1 MLVGTLYLDNLE
13 EKENILDDLLYGA
26 YVLVEGELIKPY
38 NNTIPNNFNYKS
50 YLSNKMIYYQLKI
63 DNIKVIKESNN
74 IIYKLKNKINKRILK
89 IDKTGYLKAFIL
101 GDNSLIDDM
110 VYESYQSIGITHLF
124 ALSGMHVSLL
134 SGIILKGLKK
144 VNNKLKYLIVIIV
157 LISYGFIVG
166 YPASIKRAITFFI
179 IAGINKIFNFKLST
193 LKILFITV
201 FILIFLN
208 YKIIYDIGFLYSVIT
223 VFGIF
228 WGSNFIK
235 SENIIYSSFKLSLVA
250 FLFSLPIT
258 LACFYE
264 INILSII
271 YNMFY
276 IPFVSVILYP
286 FCLLTFILPFL
297 EKILVLLIKVM
308 ENISLFLNNID
319 FFKLYLD
326 FNIGEILLFY
336 ILLLVILRYNKFK
349 YFILLLFL
357 IVFID
362 LMIPYLDSSLYVYY
376 LDVGQGDSS
385 LIITPHLKEVI
396 LIDTGGKLIFDTKLE
411 GDKSYVSDGTLS
423 LLRSLGINKIDYLI
437 LTHGDYDHMGDAIYL
452 VNNIKINKVIF
463 NCGEYNDLEKELME
477 VLEQEKINYYTCIN
491 ELDINKNKIYFLN
504 SDIYDNENDNSNVT
518 YFNFYNHNFLFMG
531 DAGIDKEKYILDN
544 YNLENIDFFKVGHH
558 GSKTSSSKEFVNMIN
573 PKYSLVSVGRNNR
586 YGHPNEEVLDIL
598 RDSKIYRTDEN
609 GTIKLQIKNNKVNI
623 NLFEP

>member
-63 DNIKVIKESNN
+63 DSIKVIKESNN

-179 IAGINKIFNFKLST
+179 IASINKIFNFKLST

-201 FILIFLN
+201 FILIFIN

-336 ILLLVILRYNKFK
+336 ILLLVILRYNRFK
-349 YFILLLFL
+349 YFILLFL

-362 LMIPYLDSSLYVYY
+362 FMIPYLDSSLYVYY

-396 LIDTGGKLIFDTKLE
+396 LIDTGGKLSFDTKLD
-411 GDKSYVSDGTLS
+411 GDKSYVSEGTLS

>member
-179 IAGINKIFNFKLST
+179 IASINKIFNFKLST

-336 ILLLVILRYNKFK
+336 ILLLVILRYNRFK
-349 YFILLLFL
+349 YFILLFL

-396 LIDTGGKLIFDTKLE
+396 LIDTGGKLSFDTKLE
-411 GDKSYVSDGTLS
+411 GDKSYVSEGTLS

-463 NCGEYNDLEKELME
+463 NCGEYNDFEKELME

-518 YFNFYNHNFLFMG
+518 YFNFYNNNFLFMG

>member
-179 IAGINKIFNFKLST
+179 IASINKIFNFKLST

-201 FILIFLN
+201 FILIFIN

-336 ILLLVILRYNKFK
+336 ILLLVILRYNRFK
-349 YFILLLFL
+349 YFILLFL

-396 LIDTGGKLIFDTKLE
+396 LIDTGGKLSFDTKLE

-518 YFNFYNHNFLFMG
+518 YFNFYNNNFLFMG

>member
-179 IAGINKIFNFKLST
+179 IASINKIFNFKLST

-336 ILLLVILRYNKFK
+336 ILLLVILRYNRFK
-349 YFILLLFL
+349 YFILLFL

-385 LIITPHLKEVI
+385 LIITPHLNEVI
-396 LIDTGGKLIFDTKLE
+396 LIDTGGKLSFDTKLE
-411 GDKSYVSDGTLS
+411 GDKSYVSEGTLS

-518 YFNFYNHNFLFMG
+518 YFNFYNNNFLFMG

>member
-166 YPASIKRAITFFI
+166 YPASIKRAITFFV
-179 IAGINKIFNFKLST
+179 IASINKIFNFKLST

-336 ILLLVILRYNKFK
+336 ILLLVILRYNRFK
-349 YFILLLFL
+349 YFILLFL

-396 LIDTGGKLIFDTKLE
+396 LIDTGGKLSFDTKLE
-411 GDKSYVSDGTLS
+411 GDKSYVSEGTLS

-518 YFNFYNHNFLFMG
+518 YFNFYNNNFLFMG

>member
-63 DNIKVIKESNN
+63 DSIKVIKESNN

-179 IAGINKIFNFKLST
+179 IASINKIFNFKLST

-201 FILIFLN
+201 FILIFIN

-297 EKILVLLIKVM
+297 EKILILLIKVM

-336 ILLLVILRYNKFK
+336 ILLLVILRYNRFK
-349 YFILLLFL
+349 YFILLFL

-396 LIDTGGKLIFDTKLE
+396 LIDTGGKLSFDTKLE
-411 GDKSYVSDGTLS
+411 GDKSYVSEGTLS

>member
-179 IAGINKIFNFKLST
+179 IASINKIFNFKLST
-193 LKILFITV
+193 LKILFITI

-336 ILLLVILRYNKFK
+336 ILLLVILRYNRFK
-349 YFILLLFL
+349 YFILLFL

-396 LIDTGGKLIFDTKLE
+396 LIDTGGKLSFDTKLE
-411 GDKSYVSDGTLS
+411 GDKSYVSEGTLS

-531 DAGIDKEKYILDN
+531 DSGIDKEKYILDN

>member
-179 IAGINKIFNFKLST
+179 IASINKIFNFKLST

-297 EKILVLLIKVM
+297 EKILILLIKVM

-336 ILLLVILRYNKFK
+336 ILLLVILRYNRFK
-349 YFILLLFL
+349 YFILLFL

-396 LIDTGGKLIFDTKLE
+396 LIDTGGKLSFDTKLE
-411 GDKSYVSDGTLS
+411 GDKSYVSEGTLS

-518 YFNFYNHNFLFMG
+518 YFNFYNNNFLFMG

-573 PKYSLVSVGRNNR
+573 PKYSFVSVGRNNR

>member
-179 IAGINKIFNFKLST
+179 IASINKIFNFKLST

-201 FILIFLN
+201 VILIFLN

-235 SENIIYSSFKLSLVA
+235 SENKIYSSFKLSLVA

-276 IPFVSVILYP
+276 IPFVSAILYP

-297 EKILVLLIKVM
+297 EKILVLIIKVM
-308 ENISLFLNNID
+308 ENISLFFNNID

-336 ILLLVILRYNKFK
+336 ILLLVILRYNRFK
-349 YFILLLFL
+349 YFILLFL

-396 LIDTGGKLIFDTKLE
+396 LIDTGGKLSFDTKLE
-411 GDKSYVSDGTLS
+411 GDKSYVSEGTLS

-437 LTHGDYDHMGDAIYL
+437 LTHGDI
-452 VNNIKINKVIF
+452 
-463 NCGEYNDLEKELME
+463 
-477 VLEQEKINYYTCIN
+477 Q
-491 ELDINKNKIYFLN
+491 
-504 SDIYDNENDNSNVT
+504 
-518 YFNFYNHNFLFMG
+518 
-531 DAGIDKEKYILDN
+531 
-544 YNLENIDFFKVGHH
+544 
-558 GSKTSSSKEFVNMIN
+558 
-573 PKYSLVSVGRNNR
+573 
-586 YGHPNEEVLDIL
+586 L
-598 RDSKIYRTDEN
+598 RTLI
-609 GTIKLQIKNNKVNI
+609 I
-623 NLFEP
+623 

>member
-179 IAGINKIFNFKLST
+179 IASINKIFNFKLST

-201 FILIFLN
+201 FILIFIN

-336 ILLLVILRYNKFK
+336 ILLLVILRYNRFK
-349 YFILLLFL
+349 YFILLFL

-411 GDKSYVSDGTLS
+411 GDKSYVSEGTLS

-518 YFNFYNHNFLFMG
+518 YFKFYNHNFLFMG

>member
-179 IAGINKIFNFKLST
+179 IASINKIFNFKLST

-336 ILLLVILRYNKFK
+336 ILLLVILRYNRFK
-349 YFILLLFL
+349 YFILLFL

-362 LMIPYLDSSLYVYY
+362 FMIPYLDSSLYVYY

-396 LIDTGGKLIFDTKLE
+396 LIDTGGKLSFDTKLE
-411 GDKSYVSDGTLS
+411 GDKSYVSEGTLS

-518 YFNFYNHNFLFMG
+518 YFNFYNNNFLFMG

>member
-179 IAGINKIFNFKLST
+179 IASINKIFNFKLST

-336 ILLLVILRYNKFK
+336 ILLLVILRYNRFK
-349 YFILLLFL
+349 YFILLFL

-385 LIITPHLKEVI
+385 LIITPHLNEVI
-396 LIDTGGKLIFDTKLE
+396 LIDTGGKLSFDTKLE
-411 GDKSYVSDGTLS
+411 GDKSYVSEGTLS

>member
-179 IAGINKIFNFKLST
+179 IASINKIFNFKLST

-201 FILIFLN
+201 FILIFIN

-336 ILLLVILRYNKFK
+336 ILLLVILRYNRFK
-349 YFILLLFL
+349 YFILLFL

-396 LIDTGGKLIFDTKLE
+396 LIDTGGKLSFDTKLE
-411 GDKSYVSDGTLS
+411 GDKSYVSEGTLS

-463 NCGEYNDLEKELME
+463 NCGEYNDFEKELME

-504 SDIYDNENDNSNVT
+504 SDIYDNENDNSNVI
-518 YFNFYNHNFLFMG
+518 YFNFYNNNFLFMG

>member
-179 IAGINKIFNFKLST
+179 IASINKIFNFKLST

-297 EKILVLLIKVM
+297 EKILILLIKVM

-336 ILLLVILRYNKFK
+336 ILLLVILRYNRFK
-349 YFILLLFL
+349 YFILLFL

-385 LIITPHLKEVI
+385 LIITPHLNEVI
-396 LIDTGGKLIFDTKLE
+396 LIDTGGKLSFDTKLE
-411 GDKSYVSDGTLS
+411 GDKSYVSEGTLS

-518 YFNFYNHNFLFMG
+518 YFNFYNNNFLFMG

>member
-179 IAGINKIFNFKLST
+179 IASINKIFNFKLST

-201 FILIFLN
+201 FILIFIN

-336 ILLLVILRYNKFK
+336 ILLLVILRYNRFK
-349 YFILLLFL
+349 YFILLFL

-362 LMIPYLDSSLYVYY
+362 FMIPYLDSSLYVYY

-396 LIDTGGKLIFDTKLE
+396 LIDTGGKLSFDTKLE
-411 GDKSYVSDGTLS
+411 GDKSYVSEGTLS

-518 YFNFYNHNFLFMG
+518 YFNFYNNNFLFMG

>member
-179 IAGINKIFNFKLST
+179 IASINKIFNFKLST

-201 FILIFLN
+201 FILIFIN

-336 ILLLVILRYNKFK
+336 ILLLVILRYNRFK
-349 YFILLLFL
+349 YFILLFL

-396 LIDTGGKLIFDTKLE
+396 LIDTGGKLSFDTKLE
-411 GDKSYVSDGTLS
+411 GDKSYVSEGTLS

-463 NCGEYNDLEKELME
+463 NCGKYNNLEKELME

-518 YFNFYNHNFLFMG
+518 YFNFYNNNFLFMG

>member
-166 YPASIKRAITFFI
+166 YPASIKRAIIFFI
-179 IAGINKIFNFKLST
+179 IASINKIFNFKLST

-336 ILLLVILRYNKFK
+336 ILLLVILRYNRFK
-349 YFILLLFL
+349 YFILLFL

-396 LIDTGGKLIFDTKLE
+396 LIDTGGKLSFDTKLE
-411 GDKSYVSDGTLS
+411 GDKSYVSEGTLS

-518 YFNFYNHNFLFMG
+518 YFNFYNNNFLFMG

>member
-179 IAGINKIFNFKLST
+179 IASINKIFNFKLST

-201 FILIFLN
+201 FILIFIN

-258 LACFYE
+258 LSCFYE

-336 ILLLVILRYNKFK
+336 ILLLVILRYNRFK
-349 YFILLLFL
+349 YFILLFL

-396 LIDTGGKLIFDTKLE
+396 LIDTGGKLSFDTKLE
-411 GDKSYVSDGTLS
+411 GDKSYVSEGTLS

>member
-179 IAGINKIFNFKLST
+179 IASINKIFNFKLST

-201 FILIFLN
+201 FILIFFN

-235 SENIIYSSFKLSLVA
+235 SENKIYSSFKLSLVA

-336 ILLLVILRYNKFK
+336 ILLLVILRYNRFK
-349 YFILLLFL
+349 YFILLFL

-385 LIITPHLKEVI
+385 LIITSHLKEVI
-396 LIDTGGKLIFDTKLE
+396 LIDTGGKLSFDTKLE

-518 YFNFYNHNFLFMG
+518 YFNFYNNNFLFMG

>member
-179 IAGINKIFNFKLST
+179 IASINKIFNFKLST

-201 FILIFLN
+201 FILIFIN

-297 EKILVLLIKVM
+297 EKILILLIKVM

-336 ILLLVILRYNKFK
+336 ILLLVILRYNRFK
-349 YFILLLFL
+349 YFILLFL

-396 LIDTGGKLIFDTKLE
+396 LIDTGGKLSFDTKLE
-411 GDKSYVSDGTLS
+411 GDKSYVSEGTLS

-463 NCGEYNDLEKELME
+463 NCGEYNDFEKELME

>member
-179 IAGINKIFNFKLST
+179 IASINKIFNFKLST

-336 ILLLVILRYNKFK
+336 ILLLVILRYNRFK
-349 YFILLLFL
+349 YFILLFL

-362 LMIPYLDSSLYVYY
+362 FMIPYLDSSLYVYY

-385 LIITPHLKEVI
+385 LIITPHLNEVI
-396 LIDTGGKLIFDTKLE
+396 LIDTGGKLSFDTKLE

>member
-179 IAGINKIFNFKLST
+179 IANINKIFNFKLST

-258 LACFYE
+258 LSCFYE

-336 ILLLVILRYNKFK
+336 ILLLVILRYNRFK
-349 YFILLLFL
+349 YFILLFL

-385 LIITPHLKEVI
+385 LIITPHLNEVI
-396 LIDTGGKLIFDTKLE
+396 LIDTGGKLSFDTKLE

>member
-179 IAGINKIFNFKLST
+179 IASINKIFNFKLST

-336 ILLLVILRYNKFK
+336 ILLLVILRYNRFK
-349 YFILLLFL
+349 YFILLFL

-411 GDKSYVSDGTLS
+411 GDKSYVSEGTLS

-477 VLEQEKINYYTCIN
+477 VLEQEKISYYTCIN

-518 YFNFYNHNFLFMG
+518 YFNFYNNNFLFMG

>member
-179 IAGINKIFNFKLST
+179 IANINKIFNFKLST

-336 ILLLVILRYNKFK
+336 ILLLVILRYNRFK
-349 YFILLLFL
+349 YFILLFL

-411 GDKSYVSDGTLS
+411 GDKSYVSEGTLS

-518 YFNFYNHNFLFMG
+518 YFNFYNNNFLFMG

>member
-179 IAGINKIFNFKLST
+179 IASINKIFNFKLST

-308 ENISLFLNNID
+308 ENISIFLNNID

-336 ILLLVILRYNKFK
+336 ILLLVILRYNRFK
-349 YFILLLFL
+349 YFILLFL

-396 LIDTGGKLIFDTKLE
+396 LIDTGGKLSFDTKLE
-411 GDKSYVSDGTLS
+411 GDKSYVSEGTLS

>member
-134 SGIILKGLKK
+134 SWIILKGLKK

-179 IAGINKIFNFKLST
+179 IASINKIFNFKLST

-336 ILLLVILRYNKFK
+336 ILLLVILRYNRFK
-349 YFILLLFL
+349 YFILLFL

-396 LIDTGGKLIFDTKLE
+396 LIDTGGKLSFDTKLE

-477 VLEQEKINYYTCIN
+477 VLEQEKISYYTCIN
-491 ELDINKNKIYFLN
+491 ELDINKNKIFFLN

-518 YFNFYNHNFLFMG
+518 YFNFYNNNFLFMG

>member
-13 EKENILDDLLYGA
+13 EKENILDDLLYGS

-179 IAGINKIFNFKLST
+179 IASINKIFNFKLST

-336 ILLLVILRYNKFK
+336 ILLLVILRYNRFK
-349 YFILLLFL
+349 YFILLFL

-396 LIDTGGKLIFDTKLE
+396 LIDTGGKLSFDTKLE
-411 GDKSYVSDGTLS
+411 GDKSYVSEGTLS

-452 VNNIKINKVIF
+452 VNNIKINKVTF

>member
-166 YPASIKRAITFFI
+166 YPASIKRAITFFV
-179 IAGINKIFNFKLST
+179 IASINKIFNFKLST

-336 ILLLVILRYNKFK
+336 ILLLVILRYNRFK
-349 YFILLLFL
+349 YFILLFL

-396 LIDTGGKLIFDTKLE
+396 LIDTGGKLSFDTKLE
-411 GDKSYVSDGTLS
+411 GDKSYVSEGTLS

-504 SDIYDNENDNSNVT
+504 SDIYDNENDNSNVI
-518 YFNFYNHNFLFMG
+518 YFNFYNNNFLFMG

-573 PKYSLVSVGRNNR
+573 PKYSFVSVGRNNR

>member
-179 IAGINKIFNFKLST
+179 IASINKIFNFKLST

-201 FILIFLN
+201 FILIFIN

-336 ILLLVILRYNKFK
+336 ILLLVILRYNRFK
-349 YFILLLFL
+349 YFILLFL

-362 LMIPYLDSSLYVYY
+362 FMIPYLDSSLYVYY

-396 LIDTGGKLIFDTKLE
+396 LIDTGGKLSFDTKLE
-411 GDKSYVSDGTLS
+411 GDKSYVSEGTLS

-452 VNNIKINKVIF
+452 VNSIKINKVIF
-463 NCGEYNDLEKELME
+463 NCGKYNDLEKELME

-518 YFNFYNHNFLFMG
+518 YFNFYNNNFLFMG

>member
-179 IAGINKIFNFKLST
+179 IASINKIFNFKLST

-336 ILLLVILRYNKFK
+336 ILLLVILRYNRFK
-349 YFILLLFL
+349 YFILLFL

-396 LIDTGGKLIFDTKLE
+396 LIDTGGKLSFDTKLE

-463 NCGEYNDLEKELME
+463 NCGEYNDFEKELME

-518 YFNFYNHNFLFMG
+518 YFNFYNNNFLFMG

>member
-179 IAGINKIFNFKLST
+179 IASINKIFNFKLST

-201 FILIFLN
+201 FILIFIN

-336 ILLLVILRYNKFK
+336 ILLLVILRYNRFK
-349 YFILLLFL
+349 YFILLFL

-362 LMIPYLDSSLYVYY
+362 FMIPYLDSSLYVYY

-396 LIDTGGKLIFDTKLE
+396 LIDTGGKLSFDTKLE

-518 YFNFYNHNFLFMG
+518 YFNFYNNNFLFMG

>member
-179 IAGINKIFNFKLST
+179 IASINKIFNFKLST

-258 LACFYE
+258 LVCFYE

-297 EKILVLLIKVM
+297 EKILILLIKVM

-336 ILLLVILRYNKFK
+336 ILLLVILRYNRFK
-349 YFILLLFL
+349 YFILLFL

-396 LIDTGGKLIFDTKLE
+396 LIDTGGKLSFDTKLE
-411 GDKSYVSDGTLS
+411 GDKSYVSEGTLS

>member
-179 IAGINKIFNFKLST
+179 IASINKIFNFKLST

-336 ILLLVILRYNKFK
+336 ILLLVIFRYNRFK
-349 YFILLLFL
+349 YFILLFL

-396 LIDTGGKLIFDTKLE
+396 LIDTGGKLSFDTKLE
-411 GDKSYVSDGTLS
+411 GDKSYVSEGTLS

-504 SDIYDNENDNSNVT
+504 SDIYDNENDNSNVI
-518 YFNFYNHNFLFMG
+518 YFNFYNNNFLFMG

>member
-166 YPASIKRAITFFI
+166 YPASIKRAIIFFI
-179 IAGINKIFNFKLST
+179 IASINKIFNFKLST

-336 ILLLVILRYNKFK
+336 ILLLVILRYNRFK
-349 YFILLLFL
+349 YFILLFL

-385 LIITPHLKEVI
+385 LIITPHLNEVI
-396 LIDTGGKLIFDTKLE
+396 LIDTGGKLSFDTKLE
-411 GDKSYVSDGTLS
+411 GDKSYVSEGTLS

-518 YFNFYNHNFLFMG
+518 YFNFYNNNFLFMG

>member
-179 IAGINKIFNFKLST
+179 IASINKIFNFKLST

-201 FILIFLN
+201 FILIFIN

-336 ILLLVILRYNKFK
+336 ILLLVILRYNRFK
-349 YFILLLFL
+349 YFILLFL

-396 LIDTGGKLIFDTKLE
+396 LIDTGGKLSFDTKLE
-411 GDKSYVSDGTLS
+411 GDKSYVSEGTLS

-463 NCGEYNDLEKELME
+463 NCGEYNDFEKELME

>member
-179 IAGINKIFNFKLST
+179 IANINKIFNFKLST

-258 LACFYE
+258 LSCFYE

-336 ILLLVILRYNKFK
+336 ILLLVILRYNRFK
-349 YFILLLFL
+349 YFILLFL

-396 LIDTGGKLIFDTKLE
+396 LIDTGGKLSFDTKLE
-411 GDKSYVSDGTLS
+411 GDKSYVSEGTLS

-463 NCGEYNDLEKELME
+463 NCGEYNDFEKELME

>member
-134 SGIILKGLKK
+134 SWIILKGLKK

-179 IAGINKIFNFKLST
+179 IASINKIFNFKLST

-297 EKILVLLIKVM
+297 EKILILLIKVM

-336 ILLLVILRYNKFK
+336 ILLLVILRYNRFK
-349 YFILLLFL
+349 YFILLFL

-396 LIDTGGKLIFDTKLE
+396 LIDTGGKLSFDTKLE
-411 GDKSYVSDGTLS
+411 GDKSYVSEGTLS

-518 YFNFYNHNFLFMG
+518 YFNFYNNNFLFMG

>member
-179 IAGINKIFNFKLST
+179 IASINKIFNFKLST

-336 ILLLVILRYNKFK
+336 ILLLVILRYNRFK
-349 YFILLLFL
+349 YFILLFL

-411 GDKSYVSDGTLS
+411 GDKSYVSEGTLS

-518 YFNFYNHNFLFMG
+518 YFNFYNNNFLFMG

>member
-179 IAGINKIFNFKLST
+179 IASINKIFNFKLST

-235 SENIIYSSFKLSLVA
+235 SENIIHSSFKLSLVA

-336 ILLLVILRYNKFK
+336 ILLLVIFRYNRFK
-349 YFILLLFL
+349 YFILLFL

-396 LIDTGGKLIFDTKLE
+396 LIDTGGKLSFDTKLE